1 MHNGAYTFLDNVIRH
16 YRDPVAA
23 HRNYDTSQLDPRIAS
38 LLRLDQSTQ
47 SQLMATLDTSLTRPL
62 ALSDE
67 DIALIRQFLK
77 ALTDA
82 RALIQLREIP
92 DQVPSGLP
100 VFE

>member
-1 MHNGAYTFLDNVIRH
+1 
-16 YRDPVAA
+16 
-23 HRNYDTSQLDPRIAS
+23 
-38 LLRLDQSTQ
+38 
-47 SQLMATLDTSLTRPL
+47 MATLDTSLTRPL